1 MKIILFWKLI
11 KYNEWP
17 VPKLRGREVLNSI
30 KVYLNTIFKD
40 MHFYYFWVDAITVD
54 RQSVAH

>member
-1 MKIILFWKLI
+1 MKHN
-11 KYNEWP
+11 NEWP

-40 MHFYYFWVDAITVD
+40 MHFYYFWVDAICLSAVD
-54 RQSVAH
+54 RQTVAQ